1 MRKRVI
7 ERHRREDLERRF
19 NENPASIDKT
29 WASFFTSLGKR
40 EGLSRDILP
49 AHHGDFDWALSPI
62 TLHSFIYRPWRAWG
76 SHRGGVR
83 RL

>member
-40 EGLSRDILP
+40 ERLSMIFCWHIMAISTGP
-49 AHHGDFDWALSPI
+49 
-62 TLHSFIYRPWRAWG
+62 
-76 SHRGGVR
+76 
-83 RL
+83 